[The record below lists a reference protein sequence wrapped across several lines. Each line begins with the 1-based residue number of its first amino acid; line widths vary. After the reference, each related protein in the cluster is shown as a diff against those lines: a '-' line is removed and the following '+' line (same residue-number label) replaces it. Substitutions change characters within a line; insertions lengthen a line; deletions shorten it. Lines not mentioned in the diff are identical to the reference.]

1 MNFPTSTHK
10 QIRTLPNM
18 KPYLKCEKKIYK
30 VLAIK
35 NILHG
40 PKCESI
46 FFGDAVGSANQ
57 INYNLYTH

>member
-10 QIRTLPNM
+10 QIRIPNM
-18 KPYLKCEKKIYK
+18 KPYLKSEKKIYK

-46 FFGDAVGSANQ
+46 LFDDAVGSANQ
-57 INYNLYTH
+57 INYNLHTH